1 MLAVTGHRPDKLGG
15 YTADADARLR
25 EFARQVLP
33 PLLVA
38 TSNTHVISGMALGW
52 DQAVAQACV
61 DLKIPFTA
69 AVPFPEQDS
78 RWPEASRLR
87 WAALCAQ
94 AREVVTVTE
103 TYSGANLQRR
113 NEWMVDHGTAV
124 GALWNGTSGGTANC
138 VRYAQRKAVPVR
150 SLWAHWNAF
159 LRQQPLPAIDVVT
172 PLPVAAAA
180 RHQAQPSLF

>member
-15 YTADADARLR
+15 YTADADVQLR
-25 EFARQVLP
+25 AFARQVLP
-33 PLLVA
+33 PLLAA

-61 DLKIPFTA
+61 DLNVPFIA

-78 RWPEASRLR
+78 RWPDASRLH

-94 AREVVTVTE
+94 ASEVVTVCTH
-103 TYSGANLQRR
+103 YSGANLQRR

-138 VRYAQRKAVPVR
+138 VRYAQRKAVPVH

-159 LRQQPLPAIDVVT
+159 LRHQPMPAIDAIS
-172 PLPVAAAA
+172 AAPAA
-180 RHQAQPSLF
+180 PRPQAQPTLF